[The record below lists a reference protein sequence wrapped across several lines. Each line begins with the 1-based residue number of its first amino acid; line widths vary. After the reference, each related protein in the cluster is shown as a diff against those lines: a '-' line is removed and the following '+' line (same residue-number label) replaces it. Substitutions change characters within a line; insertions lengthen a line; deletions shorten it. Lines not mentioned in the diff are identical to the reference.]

1 MCNFFM
7 QPSDS
12 EHDEKNVVVCSHPE
26 EVTFGIFVDIIS
38 ISGYFH
44 IHVCTMEHAKPSLV
58 LVFNFFGLADAALLS
73 TVIFSSSMCRGLKRT
88 QVRKMVDLL
97 APQDLL
103 MERWVLDFTYLLFK

>member
-1 MCNFFM
+1 MRNFFM

-26 EVTFGIFVDIIS
+26 EVTFGIFVDIN

-44 IHVCTMEHAKPSLV
+44 IHVCTMEHAKPYLV
-58 LVFNFFGLADAALLS
+58 LVFFFFGQADAALLS

-88 QVRKMVDLL
+88 QVRKIVDLL

-103 MERWVLDFTYLLFK
+103 MERWVLDFKYL